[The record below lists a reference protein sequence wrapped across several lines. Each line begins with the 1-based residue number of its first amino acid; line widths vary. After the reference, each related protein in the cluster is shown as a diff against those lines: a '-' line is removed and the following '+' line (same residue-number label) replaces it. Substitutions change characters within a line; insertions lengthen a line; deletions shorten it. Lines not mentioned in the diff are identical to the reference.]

1 MYSQNYLMSK
11 NIKIAVGLI
20 YILCL
25 SLILYGFFIFI
36 DVTRL
41 NDYIYIRDKTQF
53 LIEIRDQNL
62 FLFTTLFFVFSII
75 WILLLGFATPI
86 ALIAG
91 FLFGKIY
98 GTLISVFGFTL
109 GCTLL
114 YIFANQYFKSLILK
128 KLSQRISK
136 FKDIFNK
143 NEFLYFMIFRFAGG
157 GGTPFAIQNLLPVIF
172 NMKVKNY
179 FFSTLI
185 GLFPMVFILCAI
197 GSGIEK
203 IIENNIDPSF
213 LIMIQN
219 KEILFPILGFFIIL
233 IFSFLLRKIYFKK

>member
-1 MYSQNYLMSK
+1 MTK
-11 NIKIAVGLI
+11 NIKIAVGLV

-25 SLILYGFFIFI
+25 SLILYGFFIFV
-36 DVTRL
+36 DVTQL
-41 NDYIYIRDKTQF
+41 NDYVYIRDKTQF
-53 LIEIRDQNL
+53 LIEYRNQNL
-62 FLFTTLFFVFSII
+62 LLFTTLFFLFSIL

-86 ALIAG
+86 SLIAG

-114 YIFANQYFKSLILK
+114 YLFANQYFKSFILDN
-128 KLSQRISK
+128 LSKRISK

-197 GSGIEK
+197 GEGIEK
-203 IIENNIDPSF
+203 IIENNIDPNF
-213 LIMIQN
+213 LTMIQN
-219 KEILFPILGFFIIL
+219 KEILFPILGFFVIL
-233 IFSFLLRKIYFKK
+233 IFSFILRKTYLKK

>member
-1 MYSQNYLMSK
+1 MSK

-36 DVTRL
+36 DVTQL
-41 NDYIYIRDKTQF
+41 NDYVYIRDKTQF

-62 FLFTTLFFVFSII
+62 LLFSTLFFLFSIL

-86 ALIAG
+86 SLIAG
-91 FLFGKIY
+91 FLFGKFY
-98 GTLISVFGFTL
+98 GTLISVFGFTI
-109 GCTLL
+109 GCSLL
-114 YIFANQYFKSLILK
+114 YILANQYFKDLILEK
-128 KLSQRISK
+128 FSNKISK
-136 FKDIFNK
+136 FKDMFNQ
-143 NEFLYFMIFRFAGG
+143 NEFLYYMVFRFAGG

-172 NMKVKNY
+172 NMKLKNY

-197 GSGIEK
+197 GEGIEK

-213 LIMIQN
+213 FTMIQN
-219 KEILFPILGFFIIL
+219 KEILFPILGFFTIL
-233 IFSFLLRKIYFKK
+233 TISFLLRKIYFKK

>member
-1 MYSQNYLMSK
+1 MTK
-11 NIKIAVGLI
+11 NIKIALGLI

-25 SLILYGFFIFI
+25 SLILYGFFIFV
-36 DVTRL
+36 DVTQL
-41 NDYIYIRDKTQF
+41 NNYGYIRDKTQF

-62 FLFTTLFFVFSII
+62 VWFTTLFFLFLIL
-75 WILLLGFATPI
+75 WILLLGFATPM
-86 ALIAG
+86 ALVAG

-98 GTLISVFGFTL
+98 GTLISVFGFTI

-114 YIFANQYFKSLILK
+114 YIFANQYFKSLILE
-128 KLSQRISK
+128 KLSKRISK
-136 FKDIFNK
+136 FKEIFNK
-143 NEFLYFMIFRFAGG
+143 NEFFYFMIFRFAGG
-157 GGTPFAIQNLLPVIF
+157 GGTPFAIQNLLPVLF

-203 IIENNIDPSF
+203 VIENNIDPSF
-213 LIMIQN
+213 LIMVQN
-219 KEILFPILGFFIIL
+219 KEILYPLLGFFVVII
-233 IFSFLLRKIYFKK
+233 ISFLLRKIYFKK

>member
-1 MYSQNYLMSK
+1 MTK

-36 DVTRL
+36 DVTQL
-41 NDYIYIRDKTQF
+41 NDYVYIRNKTQF

-62 FLFTTLFFVFSII
+62 LLFTTLFFLFSIL
-75 WILLLGFATPI
+75 WILLLGFASPI
-86 ALIAG
+86 SLIAG
-91 FLFGKIY
+91 FLFGKFF
-98 GTLISVFGFTL
+98 GTLISVLGFTI

-114 YIFANQYFKSLILK
+114 YILANQYFKDLIFE
-128 KLSQRISK
+128 KLSGKISK
-136 FKDIFNK
+136 FKDMFNK

-157 GGTPFAIQNLLPVIF
+157 GGTPFAIQNLLPVLF

-185 GLFPMVFILCAI
+185 GLFPMVFILSAI

-213 LIMIQN
+213 LTMIQN

-233 IFSFLLRKIYFKK
+233 IISYLLRKIYFKK